1 MSFGEFRNFKV
12 SKFFTNFMFRQYNEP
27 QKMKKKNYRNTFKIF
42 FQMTLKLSN
51 KIIVFTIVTNT
62 ILSQIWIK
70 F

>member
-1 MSFGEFRNFKV
+1 
-12 SKFFTNFMFRQYNEP
+12 MFRQYNEP